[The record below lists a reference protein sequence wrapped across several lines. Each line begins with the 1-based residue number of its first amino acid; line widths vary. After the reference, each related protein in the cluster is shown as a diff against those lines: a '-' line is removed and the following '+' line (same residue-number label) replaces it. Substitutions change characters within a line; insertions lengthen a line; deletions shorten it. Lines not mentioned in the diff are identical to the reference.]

1 MRLAVGLLIPLF
13 ALGVLSFA
21 AANPHSHGPCAELT
35 SATGHISVQDRR
47 AGRALLVA
55 KRLAPGGTAKGSVV
69 LRNRGK
75 GAAGLRLTQTIVSSR
90 PGPGGARL
98 PGVLRLTVRQAG
110 VRKPVF
116 DGPIAKL
123 RTKRLRNLPVR
134 ASRRYAFTVTMA
146 RSADNRYQAASLVV
160 RYRWTASGA
169 PTAVKR
175 HG

>member
-1 MRLAVGLLIPLF
+1 VRLAVGLLIPLF

-21 AANPHSHGPCAELT
+21 AANPHSPGPSAELS
-35 SATGHISVQDRR
+35 SATGRISVQNRR

-69 LRNRGK
+69 LRNRSK
-75 GAAGLRLTQTIVSSR
+75 GTAALRLTQSIVSSR
-90 PGPGGARL
+90 RGPGGVRL
-98 PGVLRLTVRQAG
+98 LSVLRLTVREAG

-134 ASRRYAFTVTMA
+134 ASRRYTFTVNMA
-146 RSADNRYQAASLVV
+146 RSADNRYQAGSLVV

-169 PTAVKR
+169 VKR
-175 HG
+175 RG